1 MYKYLVNN
9 KDQVLYAQ
17 KSARP
22 LCLSIFIELR
32 VLANKTHER
41 YENQILLTR
50 ELLAFNDT
58 CLHHSGLNAFE
69 LDKFIVCWSL
79 LHIKNFDDWTQ
90 GMYAHGKLVALLWL
104 LDGDVAGLSR
114 DCLGVKT
121 GHCIKAYQAPI

>member
-1 MYKYLVNN
+1 VLALCDFQYL
-9 KDQVLYAQ
+9 L
-17 KSARP
+17 
-22 LCLSIFIELR
+22 ELR

-50 ELLAFNDT
+50 EVAFNDT

-79 LHIKNFDDWTQ
+79 LHIKNIDDWTQ

-104 LDGDVAGLSR
+104 LDGPRRWLS
-114 DCLGVKT
+114 
-121 GHCIKAYQAPI
+121 YQEIALEAIALKPEPGID